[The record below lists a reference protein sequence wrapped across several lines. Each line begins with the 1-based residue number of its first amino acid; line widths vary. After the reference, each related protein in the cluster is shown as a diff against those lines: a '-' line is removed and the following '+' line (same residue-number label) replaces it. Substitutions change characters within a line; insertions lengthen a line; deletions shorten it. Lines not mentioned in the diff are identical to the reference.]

1 MQICCNVLIQCT
13 PIVEYLCLVL
23 RKIQTKLSL
32 TMLFLFLTQL
42 VKVTKNMSAALFC
55 YADLILDQSFHFMSM
70 NSSLNLSVSKS
81 K

>member
-1 MQICCNVLIQCT
+1 
-13 PIVEYLCLVL
+13 
-23 RKIQTKLSL
+23 
-32 TMLFLFLTQL
+32 MLFLFLTQL

>member
-13 PIVEYLCLVL
+13 PIVEYVVL

-32 TMLFLFLTQL
+32 TMSFLFLTQL

-70 NSSLNLSVSKS
+70 NSSLNLTVSKS